1 MSRLIIALP
10 KGRMG
15 SDTWRLL
22 QANDTQETPF
32 DDRLLVVDDPE
43 KNLRYLWVKPSDV
56 ITYVSEG
63 VADCGI
69 VGEDVLEEQTPDVYR
84 LLALPFGQCRLAV
97 AGYPGTD
104 LYPQT
109 PLRIATKYPHVT
121 RRYFR
126 QKNQKI
132 TLFSLQGS
140 VELAPIVGLS
150 DVIVDVVE
158 TGSTLKANNLTV
170 LEDILTSQAMLIANK
185 AKYRTKH
192 EDIHRL
198 VASLKE
204 GLNE

>member
-1 MSRLIIALP
+1 MSKLTLALP

-15 SDTWRLL
+15 SDTWKLL
-22 QANDTQETPF
+22 QDKEGKENPF
-32 DDRLLVVDDPE
+32 DDRRLVVEDPH

-56 ITYVSEG
+56 ITYVLEG

-69 VGEDVLEEQTPDVYR
+69 VGEDVLEEQSPELYR
-84 LLALPFGQCRLAV
+84 LLSLPFGQCHLSV
-97 AGYPGTD
+97 AGYHDTD

-109 PLRIATKYPHVT
+109 PLRIATKYPNVT

-132 TLFSLQGS
+132 TLFPLQGS

-158 TGSTLKANNLTV
+158 TGSTLKANDLTV
-170 LEDILTSQAMLIANK
+170 LEHILASQAMLVANK
-185 AKYRTKH
+185 AKYRLKQTAIKQ
-192 EDIHRL
+192 L
-198 VASLKE
+198 VAQLKE
-204 GLNE
+204 ATR

>member
-1 MSRLIIALP
+1 MSKLIIALP

-22 QANDTQETPF
+22 QANQTEETPF
-32 DDRLLVVDDPE
+32 DERVLVVDDP
-43 KNLRYLWVKPSDV
+43 NRPLQYLWVKPSDV
-56 ITYVSEG
+56 ITYVTEG

-69 VGEDVLEEQTPDVYR
+69 VGEDVLEEQTPEVYR
-84 LLALPFGQCRLAV
+84 LLALPFGQCSLAV
-97 AGYPGTD
+97 AGYPNTD

-109 PLRIATKYPHVT
+109 PLRIATKYPNVT

-158 TGSTLKANNLTV
+158 TGSTLKANHLTV
-170 LEDILTSQAMLIANK
+170 LETILTSQAMLIANK

-192 EDIHRL
+192 QVMKTL
-198 VASLKE
+198 VAALKE
-204 GLNE
+204 GLE

>member
-22 QANDTQETPF
+22 LAGDTQETPF
-32 DDRLLVVDDPE
+32 DDRLLVVDDPK

-69 VGEDVLEEQTPDVYR
+69 VGEDVLEEQTPDLYR
-84 LLALPFGQCRLAV
+84 LLALPFGQCQLSV
-97 AGYPGTD
+97 AGYANTN

-109 PLRIATKYPHVT
+109 PLRIATKYPNVT

-185 AKYRTKH
+185 AKYRTKRQ
-192 EDIHRL
+192 EVNRL

-204 GLNE
+204 GLKG